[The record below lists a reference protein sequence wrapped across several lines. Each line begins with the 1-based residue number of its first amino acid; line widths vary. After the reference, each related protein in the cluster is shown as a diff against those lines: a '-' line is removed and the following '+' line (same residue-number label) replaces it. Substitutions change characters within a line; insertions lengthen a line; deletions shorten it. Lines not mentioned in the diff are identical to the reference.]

1 MPGFT
6 ERQTH
11 SLLRRPAIADT
22 NETIKALNYLI
33 GTCIDGENGYRE
45 AADEAT
51 SSDLKTRLLRLGQQR
66 AQFRGELEQEVLRL
80 GGDPKESGSA
90 GAALHRTWLNVR
102 DAITGK
108 DDEAILKESQRG
120 EKAALDNYDDV
131 LGRDISADLRETIAR
146 QQGQIQQA
154 YSELENLKLVS

>member
-1 MPGFT
+1 M
-6 ERQTH
+6 
-11 SLLRRPAIADT
+11 ADT

-51 SSDLKTRLLRLGQQR
+51 DSTLKTRLLRLGQQR
-66 AQFRGELEQEVLRL
+66 ATFRGELEQEVLRL

-108 DDEAILKESQRG
+108 GDDAILRESERG
-120 EKAALDNYDDV
+120 EKAALDNYEDV
-131 LGRDISADLRETIAR
+131 LSRDLPVNLKEIVAR
-146 QQGQIQQA
+146 QHSEIKRA
-154 YSELENLKLVS
+154 YSELQSLERSS

>member
-1 MPGFT
+1 M
-6 ERQTH
+6 
-11 SLLRRPAIADT
+11 ADT

-120 EKAALDNYDDV
+120 ENAALDNYDDV

>member
-1 MPGFT
+1 M
-6 ERQTH
+6 
-11 SLLRRPAIADT
+11 ADT
-22 NETIKALNYLI
+22 NDTIKALNYLI

-51 SSDLKTRLLRLGQQR
+51 SSDLKTRLMRLGQQR

-102 DAITGK
+102 DAVTGK
-108 DDEAILKESQRG
+108 DDSAILKESQRG

-131 LGRDISADLRETIAR
+131 LGRDLPADLRETVAR

>member
-1 MPGFT
+1 M
-6 ERQTH
+6 
-11 SLLRRPAIADT
+11 ADN
-22 NETIKALNYLI
+22 NEVIQALNYLI

-66 AQFRGELEQEVLRL
+66 ATFRGELEQEVLRL

-90 GAALHRTWLNVR
+90 GAALHRAWLNVR

-108 DDEAILKESQRG
+108 DDDAILAESQRG
-120 EKAALDNYDDV
+120 EKAALDNYEDV
-131 LGRDISADLRETIAR
+131 LGRDLPADIKEIVTR
-146 QQGQIQQA
+146 QHAAIQQA
-154 YSELENLKLVS
+154 HDELHSREQAS

>member
-1 MPGFT
+1 M
-6 ERQTH
+6 
-11 SLLRRPAIADT
+11 ADT

-131 LGRDISADLRETIAR
+131 LGRDINADLRETIAR

>member
-1 MPGFT
+1 M
-6 ERQTH
+6 
-11 SLLRRPAIADT
+11 RPPTSAHDQ
-22 NETIKALNYLI
+22 ALAPTLAPVAQN
-33 GTCIDGENGYRE
+33 
-45 AADEAT
+45 EAT
-51 SSDLKTRLLRLGQQR
+51 
-66 AQFRGELEQEVLRL
+66 
-80 GGDPKESGSA
+80 

>member
-1 MPGFT
+1 M
-6 ERQTH
+6 
-11 SLLRRPAIADT
+11 ADT

-102 DAITGK
+102 DAVTGK

>member
-1 MPGFT
+1 M
-6 ERQTH
+6 
-11 SLLRRPAIADT
+11 ADT

-45 AADEAT
+45 AAEEAT
-51 SSDLKTRLLRLGQQR
+51 SSDLKTRLMRLGQQR

-80 GGDPKESGSA
+80 GGDPKERGSA

-102 DAITGK
+102 DAVTGK
-108 DDEAILKESQRG
+108 DDSAILKESQRG

>member
-1 MPGFT
+1 M
-6 ERQTH
+6 
-11 SLLRRPAIADT
+11 ADT

>member
-1 MPGFT
+1 M
-6 ERQTH
+6 
-11 SLLRRPAIADT
+11 ADT

-51 SSDLKTRLLRLGQQR
+51 SSDLKTRLMRLGQQR

-102 DAITGK
+102 DAVTGK
-108 DDEAILKESQRG
+108 DDSAILKESQRG

>member
-1 MPGFT
+1 M
-6 ERQTH
+6 
-11 SLLRRPAIADT
+11 ADA
-22 NETIKALNYLI
+22 NDNIKALNYLI

-51 SSDLKTRLLRLGQQR
+51 SSELKTRLLRLGQQR

-80 GGDPKESGSA
+80 GGDPKERGSA

-102 DAITGK
+102 DAVTGK

-131 LGRDISADLRETIAR
+131 LSRDLPADLREIVAR
-146 QQGQIQQA
+146 QQGQIQSA
-154 YSELENLKLVS
+154 YSELETLKLTA

>member
-1 MPGFT
+1 M
-6 ERQTH
+6 
-11 SLLRRPAIADT
+11 ADT

-51 SSDLKTRLLRLGQQR
+51 DGDLKTRLLRLGQQR
-66 AQFRGELEQEVLRL
+66 ASFRGELEQEVLRL

-108 DDEAILKESQRG
+108 GDDAILRESERG
-120 EKAALDNYDDV
+120 EKAALDNYEDV
-131 LGRDISADLRETIAR
+131 LSRDLPTHLKELVAR
-146 QQGQIQQA
+146 QHGEIKQA
-154 YSELENLKLVS
+154 YNELQSLERS

>member
-1 MPGFT
+1 M
-6 ERQTH
+6 
-11 SLLRRPAIADT
+11 ADT

-51 SSDLKTRLLRLGQQR
+51 NGDLKTRLLRLGQQR
-66 AQFRGELEQEVLRL
+66 ASFRGELEQEVLRL

-108 DDEAILKESQRG
+108 GDDAILKESERG
-120 EKAALDNYDDV
+120 EKAALDNYEDV
-131 LGRDISADLRETIAR
+131 LSRDLPTHLKEIVAR
-146 QQGQIQQA
+146 QHGEIKGA
-154 YSELENLKLVS
+154 YTEFQNLERAG

>member
-1 MPGFT
+1 M
-6 ERQTH
+6 
-11 SLLRRPAIADT
+11 ADT

-51 SSDLKTRLLRLGQQR
+51 SSDLKTRLMRLGQQR